1 MLSMVHRWMFGPKA
15 QPAHIDLP
23 GYGVIECKDCHQFLR
38 TGFALSLIG
47 HLAKQHQMKENKA
60 IEVGTHMLD
69 LFYSARLKR
78 RRELESGD

>member
-15 QPAHIDLP
+15 QPVQIDLP
-23 GYGVIECKDCHQFLR
+23 GYGIIECKDCHQFLR

-60 IEVGTHMLD
+60 IEVGTHMID
-69 LFYSARLKR
+69 LFYTAKLKL
-78 RRELESGD
+78 RRERESGD

>member
-1 MLSMVHRWMFGPKA
+1 MLSMVHRWIFGPKV
-15 QPAHIDLP
+15 QPVQIELP
-23 GYGVIECKDCHQFLR
+23 EYGVIDCKDCHKYLG

-69 LFYSARLKR
+69 LFYHARLKR
-78 RRELESGD
+78 RQEMESGE